1 VTPAV
6 TPPLRVGLIER
17 LPEVQVSALR
27 AGVTAIAYFL
37 TAMLGEAL
45 AFPSAPVSAL
55 WAPNAILFA
64 ALLSAPT
71 RHWWMYLLAIV
82 PVHFTAQ
89 LPVSPF
95 SQVFIQ
101 YVVNCAES
109 VLGAM
114 ALLCLER
121 RPIAFDR
128 LSATANLIVIGSLAV
143 PFATSV
149 AMAAGFALAGVGGD
163 FWLTTVARTLTNA
176 FATMTLVPLIDHVIA
191 HRPHV
196 RTRLTGREAAEALLI
211 ASSLFLIG
219 IAVFVWP
226 EPNGD
231 HMPALLYAP
240 VPILL
245 WATVRF
251 GITAACTSVLLV
263 GAAATIGILHGN
275 GPFVTDDPVENALW
289 LVLFLIVTSAPLLL
303 LASVLEER
311 RQTSA
316 ALLTSEVL
324 HRAVLASLQNQIAV
338 LDQSGVVIN
347 ANDSWRQGVAKLA
360 RPIVLPGENYFTAN
374 AAGAERGDAVCLSVH
389 KHLQP
394 VMSGAEQRCQFE
406 FSVRGPDG
414 MYWFEQ
420 TIEALQRPEG
430 GIVITIS
437 DATARKRAELEVEDQ
452 QQQLARLARFATL
465 GEFAGAIAHEIRQ
478 PLAAILAN
486 AEAAALQLLERRP
499 DLAVVREA
507 VDDIIA
513 DDLRAAEV
521 IQRLRSMLHNAEPE
535 RLPMRLNDV
544 VNESL
549 LLARGDLARRGVTA
563 NAYFEPA
570 LPSILGD
577 RVQIQ
582 QVVLNLIINACDAMV
597 DVPEER
603 RQLTLT
609 TRRIG
614 DDDEIEF
621 RVCDSG
627 CGIDE
632 KLIGRIFEPFVTSKA
647 GGLGLGL
654 SISKSIVEAHGG
666 RMWAENI
673 FPGAA
678 FHIVLPGMKTHDYSL
693 ARPFASVSVDSPHP
707 LRH

>member
-1 VTPAV
+1 
-6 TPPLRVGLIER
+6 
-17 LPEVQVSALR
+17 VQ
-27 AGVTAIAYFL
+27 
-37 TAMLGEAL
+37 
-45 AFPSAPVSAL
+45 
-55 WAPNAILFA
+55 
-64 ALLSAPT
+64 
-71 RHWWMYLLAIV
+71 
-82 PVHFTAQ
+82 
-89 LPVSPF
+89 
-95 SQVFIQ
+95 
-101 YVVNCAES
+101 
-109 VLGAM
+109 
-114 ALLCLER
+114 
-121 RPIAFDR
+121 
-128 LSATANLIVIGSLAV
+128 
-143 PFATSV
+143 
-149 AMAAGFALAGVGGD
+149 
-163 FWLTTVARTLTNA
+163 
-176 FATMTLVPLIDHVIA
+176 
-191 HRPHV
+191 
-196 RTRLTGREAAEALLI
+196 
-211 ASSLFLIG
+211 
-219 IAVFVWP
+219 
-226 EPNGD
+226 
-231 HMPALLYAP
+231 
-240 VPILL
+240 
-245 WATVRF
+245 
-251 GITAACTSVLLV
+251 
-263 GAAATIGILHGN
+263 
-275 GPFVTDDPVENALW
+275 
-289 LVLFLIVTSAPLLL
+289 
-303 LASVLEER
+303 
-311 RQTSA
+311 
-316 ALLTSEVL
+316 
-324 HRAVLASLQNQIAV
+324 
-338 LDQSGVVIN
+338 
-347 ANDSWRQGVAKLA
+347 
-360 RPIVLPGENYFTAN
+360 PGENYFTSN
-374 AAGAERGDAVCLSVH
+374 AAGAERGDPVCLAIH

-394 VMSGAEQRCQFE
+394 VMAGVEPRCQFE
-406 FSVRGPDG
+406 FSLRGPDG
-414 MYWFEQ
+414 TYWFEQ

-430 GIVITIS
+430 GIVITVS
-437 DATARKRAELEVEDQ
+437 DVTARKHAELEVDEQ

-544 VNESL
+544 VNECL

-563 NAYFEPA
+563 SAYYEPA

-597 DVPEER
+597 EVPEER

-632 KLIGRIFEPFVTSKA
+632 ELLARIFEPFVTSKA

-678 FHIVLPGMKTHDYSL
+678 FHVVLPGLKTHEFPMSRPL
-693 ARPFASVSVDSPHP
+693 ANTVAESAHQQVGH
-707 LRH
+707 